1 MPDKP
6 RWKQIRDEEAAQ
18 VRAGEYTKDDTVPY
32 GPNAGLP
39 EPKKRTIT
47 AAEIV
52 PPFGSGTSYT
62 SSKVGKQ
69 VRKQMAEEE
78 ARKKKK

>member
-1 MPDKP
+1 MADKP

-18 VRAGEYTKDDTVPY
+18 IRAGQDTKDDTVPY

-39 EPKKRTIT
+39 EPKKKTIT

-52 PPFGSGTSYT
+52 PPFGRGISHTT
-62 SSKVGKQ
+62 SKVGKQ
-69 VRKQMAEEE
+69 VRKQMADE
-78 ARKKKK
+78 ARKKRK